1 MKKQI
6 NISGLN
12 IPVVIQSYTK
22 SKSVKILYKKDYLKV
37 TKPIWYSNNNI
48 VKYIKDNIDKI
59 KKEYEKAQ
67 TIYIKEEKEIKEI
80 LYLGNK
86 YNICI
91 LYNKDKFD
99 IYIKE
104 DKLYIELTQEN
115 ISNENL
121 KIIIKNYL
129 KEKSRNIIEERL
141 LYNSNKTNIQYNK
154 YRIKDC
160 KTIWGSCSNKNNI
173 NLNYKLIML
182 PVDII
187 DQIIIHELCHI
198 KYLNHSKKFWNLV
211 YSYHNKEK
219 YDKGEKWIKENKDI
233 INII

>member
-115 ISNENL
+115 ISNE
-121 KIIIKNYL
+121 
-129 KEKSRNIIEERL
+129 IIEAA
-141 LYNSNKTNIQYNK
+141 NKK
-154 YRIKDC
+154 GW
-160 KTIWGSCSNKNNI
+160 TIMVGTE
-173 NLNYKLIML
+173 
-182 PVDII
+182 
-187 DQIIIHELCHI
+187 EL
-198 KYLNHSKKFWNLV
+198 V
-211 YSYHNKEK
+211 PETV
-219 YDKGEKWIKENKDI
+219 
-233 INII
+233 